1 MHSYRTAASAEIT
14 VLSIG
19 GPTGVAVVE
28 RIATQRGARTIA
40 EDPKTGR
47 LYLPTATY
55 AVGINGKPKTV
66 DGTFKV
72 LVVAP

>member
-1 MHSYRTAASAEIT
+1 
-14 VLSIG
+14 VLGIG

-40 EDPKTGR
+40 EDPETGR

-55 AVGINGKPKTV
+55 EIDAQGNPKTV